1 MHSKFKQRGVSLPG
15 IAIAIGVMALILLVV
30 TAQQLRASNE
40 AAGRNLGGTLNE
52 IGKAV
57 ELYRTAN
64 LLALTGAAPV
74 VVAGFVDPYAPTMSE
89 LQAAGYIAAPLNVQD
104 VDYAVA
110 LTRSPLGC
118 VAPIDEPCT
127 VWSRVAMTQP
137 VVEPGGGLNA
147 DRLNALVARVTSA
160 TASFSG
166 PPDPSVIVGGD
177 GAWTITNP
185 DAASRAGIVVLVNG
199 LGGAGEPWLYVG
211 DTRNPNFRGPSV
223 TGPQFD
229 TPHKVVGDAC
239 TPQGAFAS
247 AVNGIV
253 YCNAGTWMLYDGP
266 VVVGAA
272 ACSVDGAMGVTA
284 AGQSLMC
291 ISGAWRDHL
300 TYGVRSQAYYE
311 HDTFVDRPVC
321 GVGLTD
327 VATATTASASVIIG
341 ANNPG
346 NNTGSFEAAIDP
358 ATYRVM
364 ITGSTGVQAGV
375 GARALVITA
384 CVPA

>member
-1 MHSKFKQRGVSLPG
+1 MQPRSKQRGVSLPG

-30 TAQQLRASNE
+30 TSQQLRASNE
-40 AAGRNLGGTLNE
+40 AAGRNLGGTLDE
-52 IGKAV
+52 IGRAV
-57 ELYRTAN
+57 ELYRTTN
-64 LLALTGAAPV
+64 LAVLTGPAPV
-74 VVAGFVDPYAPTMSE
+74 VVTGFVDPYAPTMSE
-89 LQAAGYIAAPLNVQD
+89 LRAAGFIAAPLVVAD
-104 VDYAVA
+104 ADYGVA
-110 LTRSPLGC
+110 LTRSPVGC
-118 VAPIDEPCT
+118 TAPVDDPCT
-127 VWSRVAMTQP
+127 VWSRIALTEP
-137 VVEPGGGLNA
+137 VLDPGEDLNA
-147 DRLNALVARVTSA
+147 DRLNALVARITSA

-166 PPDPSVIVGGD
+166 PPDPAVIIGGG
-177 GAWTITNP
+177 GAWTIANP
-185 DAASRAGIVVLVNG
+185 DPAARSGIVVLVNG
-199 LGGAGEPWLYVG
+199 LGGAGEPWLRVG
-211 DTRNPNFRGPSV
+211 DTRNPNFQGPSV

-229 TPHKVVGDAC
+229 TPLQVVGDAC

-247 AVNGIV
+247 AANGIV

-266 VVVGAA
+266 IVVGAA
-272 ACSVDGAMGVTA
+272 ACTVDGAMGVTA

-300 TYGVRSQAYYE
+300 TYGVRSQAYYL
-311 HDTFVDRPVC
+311 HNTIVDRPTC

-358 ATYRVM
+358 ATFRVT
-364 ITGSTGVQAGV
+364 ITGSTGVQAGT

-384 CVPA
+384 CVPT